1 MYIVIFTKL
10 AYRKTEILCLGDK
23 EVQPDKKG
31 GALRLG
37 RLTSLGLVCMHQ
49 ATHGLLRIGDDLA
62 YHCRRCCGVCRTAL
76 EQTWQNSTDDFQCE
90 RKLLE
95 TGAVFALISSAIYCN
110 SFDGY
115 KAAETLMSDESQSN
129 IAESARFYLM
139 IGASKSTS
147 WI

>member
-23 EVQPDKKG
+23 VVQPDEKG

-37 RLTSLGLVCMHQ
+37 GLTSLGLLCMHQ

-62 YHCRRCCGVCRTAL
+62 YHCRWGWVSRTAL

-95 TGAVFALISSAIYCN
+95 TRVVFALISGAIYCD